1 MSRIR
6 VLIVDDHDIVREG
19 LKSLLGLEDDIEIVG
34 TASVAMD
41 CIGMLKECYPD
52 VILMDLKMPG
62 VSGIEATRLI
72 KRVHPLVKVVLL
84 TNYDDEEYIQ
94 SAVECGV
101 DGYVLKDVKR
111 GDLANVI
118 RIINEGKAYIDPSVT
133 YKLLGRFKP
142 RTKTEK
148 ESSSPPYLSERELQ
162 ILELVVEGRTNREI
176 ADILFLSLD
185 TVKSHLKNI
194 FQKLRVN
201 TRSKAVRIAIQ
212 KGIVHLSGR

>member
-1 MSRIR
+1 MAKIR

-19 LKSLLGLEDDIEIVG
+19 LKSLLSLEDDVEIVG
-34 TASVAMD
+34 TASAAMD
-41 CIGMLKECYPD
+41 CIRMLKECHSD

-72 KRVHPLVKVVLL
+72 KEAHPFIKVVLL

-94 SAVECGV
+94 SAVEYGV
-101 DGYVLKDVKR
+101 DGYVLKDIKR

-118 RIINEGKAYIDPSVT
+118 RIVSQGKAYIDPSVT
-133 YKLLGRFKP
+133 YKLMGKFKP
-142 RTKTEK
+142 QTKSK
-148 ESSSPPYLSERELQ
+148 KKSASPPYLSERELQ

-176 ADILFLSLD
+176 ADTLFLSLD
-185 TVKSHLKNI
+185 TVKSHLKHI

-201 TRSKAVRIAIQ
+201 TRSKATRIAIQ
-212 KGIVHLSGR
+212 KGIVQLSGR